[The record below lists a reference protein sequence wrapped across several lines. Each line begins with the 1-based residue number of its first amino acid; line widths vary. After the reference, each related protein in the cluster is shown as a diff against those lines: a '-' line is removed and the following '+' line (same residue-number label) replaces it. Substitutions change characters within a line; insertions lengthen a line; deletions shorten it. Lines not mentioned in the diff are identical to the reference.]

1 MPAAPKPPDLAK
13 PIDAVLAEDHDF
25 VGELGDADRGI
36 ATVEPIRLVAWR
48 QQNSLGVILDRRE
61 QVVGAAAGEG
71 GKAAASAISS
81 IVVLNPM
88 AIYPDPAGRRD
99 FRS

>member
-1 MPAAPKPPDLAK
+1 M
-13 PIDAVLAEDHDF
+13 LAEDHDL
-25 VGELGDADRGI
+25 VAERGDADRGLPVEAAVPI
-36 ATVEPIRLVAWR
+36 EPIRLVAWR